1 MKRSR
6 SSSFEA
12 KSLWFSRY
20 EVFHKRKI
28 SRPETARESHLFAI
42 ARPVELNLTFDF
54 EVSYLLRVSASNRLH
69 PDVILMDLMMPK
81 MDGIEAIQQIQASQ
95 LSARIIALTSFVT
108 EDKVFPA
115 IKAGA
120 MGYLLK
126 DSEPEDLITAI
137 RKVNRGE
144 PSLHPIV
151 AKMVLEEISQP
162 APTREQPLTP
172 NPLTEREVD
181 IIRLVAQGLSN
192 RQIAEQLVIGEA
204 TVRTHVGNVLNKLH
218 LANRVQATLYALR
231 EGLTSLDE
239 LDKLSNE

>member
-1 MKRSR
+1 MSEKPI
-6 SSSFEA
+6 
-12 KSLWFSRY
+12 KLL
-20 EVFHKRKI
+20 VVDDQNIVRKGI
-28 SRPETARESHLFAI
+28 RA
-42 ARPVELNLTFDF
+42 
-54 EVSYLLRVSASNRLH
+54 LLEQVDDIDVIGEASNGEEAVAQAKRLN

-81 MDGIEAIQQIQASQ
+81 MDGITAIQEIQTGQ
-95 LSARIIALTSFVT
+95 LPARIIALTSFVT

-144 PSLHPIV
+144 PSLHPTV
-151 AKMVLEEISQP
+151 AKMVLEELGQP
-162 APTREQPLTP
+162 QPVKQPLTP
-172 NPLTEREVD
+172 EPLTQREVD

-192 RQIAEQLVIGEA
+192 RQIADQLVIGEA

-231 EGLTSLDE
+231 EGLTSLEEMDNLNKE
-239 LDKLSNE
+239 

>member
-1 MKRSR
+1 MTEKRIR
-6 SSSFEA
+6 
-12 KSLWFSRY
+12 LL
-20 EVFHKRKI
+20 VVDDQNIVRKGV
-28 SRPETARESHLFAI
+28 RA
-42 ARPVELNLTFDF
+42 
-54 EVSYLLRVSASNRLH
+54 LLEQVDDIDVIGEASNGEEAVEQAKQLN
-69 PDVILMDLMMPK
+69 PDVILMDLMMPR
-81 MDGIEAIQQIQASQ
+81 MDGIAAIQEIQANH
-95 LSARIIALTSFVT
+95 LPARIIALTSFVT

-126 DSEPEDLITAI
+126 DSEPEDLIAAI

-144 PSLHPIV
+144 PSLHPVV
-151 AKMVLEEISQP
+151 AKMVLQELGQP
-162 APTREQPLTP
+162 AQQEQPLTP
-172 NPLTEREVD
+172 DPLTQREVD

-231 EGLTSLDE
+231 EGLTSLEEMDDLNQE
-239 LDKLSNE
+239 

>member
-1 MKRSR
+1 MSK
-6 SSSFEA
+6 
-12 KSLWFSRY
+12 KLIKLL
-20 EVFHKRKI
+20 VVDDQNIVRKGI
-28 SRPETARESHLFAI
+28 RA
-42 ARPVELNLTFDF
+42 
-54 EVSYLLRVSASNRLH
+54 LLEQVDDINVIGEASNGEEAVAQAKQLK

-81 MDGIEAIQQIQASQ
+81 MDGITAIQEIQAVQ
-95 LSARIIALTSFVT
+95 LPARIIALTSFVT

-151 AKMVLEEISQP
+151 AKMVLEELGKP
-162 APTREQPLTP
+162 VKQPLTP
-172 NPLTEREVD
+172 EPLTQREVD

-239 LDKLSNE
+239 MDNLNKE

>member
-1 MKRSR
+1 MSKPPIKLLVVDDQTIVRKGIR
-6 SSSFEA
+6 ALLEQVDDINVIGEA
-12 KSLWFSRY
+12 ADGEEAVAKAKL
-20 EVFHKRKI
+20 
-28 SRPETARESHLFAI
+28 
-42 ARPVELNLTFDF
+42 LN
-54 EVSYLLRVSASNRLH
+54 
-69 PDVILMDLMMPK
+69 PDVILMDLMMPR
-81 MDGIEAIQQIQASQ
+81 MDGITAIREIQVGDVPK
-95 LSARIIALTSFVT
+95 RIIALTSFVT

-144 PSLHPIV
+144 PSLHPTV
-151 AKMVLEEISQP
+151 AKMVLDELSQP
-162 APTREQPLTP
+162 AKQPLTP
-172 NPLTEREVD
+172 DPLTEREVD
-181 IIRLVAQGLSN
+181 IVRLVAQGLSN
-192 RQIAEQLVIGEA
+192 RQIADELVIGEA

-239 LDKLSNE
+239 IDTRSKE

>member
-1 MKRSR
+1 MSKKTITLLVVDDQSIVRNGIKALLEVVPDIDVIG
-6 SSSFEA
+6 EA
-12 KSLWFSRY
+12 PNGEEAVAQAKQLQ
-20 EVFHKRKI
+20 
-28 SRPETARESHLFAI
+28 
-42 ARPVELNLTFDF
+42 
-54 EVSYLLRVSASNRLH
+54 
-69 PDVILMDLMMPK
+69 PDVILMDLVMPK
-81 MDGIEAIQQIQASQ
+81 MDGITAIREIQAAQ
-95 LSARIIALTSFVT
+95 LSARIIVLTSFVT

-137 RKVNRGE
+137 RKVDRGE

-151 AKMVLEEISQP
+151 AKMVLEELGQP
-162 APTREQPLTP
+162 VKQPLTP
-172 NPLTEREVD
+172 EPLTQREVD

-192 RQIAEQLVIGEA
+192 RQIADQLVIGEA

-239 LDKLSNE
+239 MDNLNKE

>member
-1 MKRSR
+1 MSKKAIKLLVVDDQTIVRKGIR
-6 SSSFEA
+6 ALLEQVDDIRVIGEA
-12 KSLWFSRY
+12 ADG
-20 EVFHKRKI
+20 E
-28 SRPETARESHLFAI
+28 EAI
-42 ARPVELNLTFDF
+42 AQTKALN
-54 EVSYLLRVSASNRLH
+54 

-81 MDGIEAIQQIQASQ
+81 MDGITAIQEIQAGQ
-95 LSARIIALTSFVT
+95 FRARIIALTSFVT

-126 DSEPEDLITAI
+126 DSEPQDLVAAI

-151 AKMVLEEISQP
+151 AKMVLEELGRP
-162 APTREQPLTP
+162 AKQPLTP
-172 NPLTEREVD
+172 EPLTEREVD
-181 IIRLVAQGLSN
+181 IVRLVAQGLSN
-192 RQIAEQLVIGEA
+192 RQIADQLVIGEA

-239 LDKLSNE
+239 IDNVGKE

>member
-1 MKRSR
+1 MSKTPITLLVVDDQTIVRKGIR
-6 SSSFEA
+6 ALLEQVNDIKVIGEA
-12 KSLWFSRY
+12 ADGEEAVAQAKL
-20 EVFHKRKI
+20 
-28 SRPETARESHLFAI
+28 
-42 ARPVELNLTFDF
+42 LN
-54 EVSYLLRVSASNRLH
+54 

-81 MDGIEAIQQIQASQ
+81 MDGITAIREIQAGKVPK
-95 LSARIIALTSFVT
+95 RIIALTSFVT

-126 DSEPEDLITAI
+126 DSAPEELITAI

-144 PSLHPIV
+144 PSLHPTV
-151 AKMVLEEISQP
+151 AKMVLEELSQP
-162 APTREQPLTP
+162 VKQPLTP
-172 NPLTEREVD
+172 APLTEREVD
-181 IIRLVAQGLSN
+181 IVRLVAQGLSN
-192 RQIAEQLVIGEA
+192 RQIADQLVIGEA

-239 LDKLSNE
+239 INDLSNE

>member
-1 MKRSR
+1 MGQ
-6 SSSFEA
+6 EA
-12 KSLWFSRY
+12 TSMSDSPITLL
-20 EVFHKRKI
+20 VVDDQTIVRKGI
-28 SRPETARESHLFAI
+28 RALLEQVDDIQVIGEAADGEEAVAQAKL
-42 ARPVELNLTFDF
+42 LN
-54 EVSYLLRVSASNRLH
+54 

-81 MDGIEAIQQIQASQ
+81 MDGITAIREIQAGKTSK
-95 LSARIIALTSFVT
+95 RIIALTSFVT

-144 PSLHPIV
+144 PSLHPTV
-151 AKMVLEEISQP
+151 AKMVLDELSQP
-162 APTREQPLTP
+162 VKQPLTP
-172 NPLTEREVD
+172 DPLTEREVD
-181 IIRLVAQGLSN
+181 IVRLVAQGLSN
-192 RQIAEQLVIGEA
+192 RQIADQLVIGEA

-231 EGLTSLDE
+231 EGLASLDE
-239 LDKLSNE
+239 MDSLNKE

>member
-1 MKRSR
+1 VTKVDKAPITLLVVDDQTIVRKGIR
-6 SSSFEA
+6 ALLEQVDDIKVIGEA
-12 KSLWFSRY
+12 ADGEEAVAQVKSL
-20 EVFHKRKI
+20 
-28 SRPETARESHLFAI
+28 
-42 ARPVELNLTFDF
+42 N
-54 EVSYLLRVSASNRLH
+54 

-81 MDGIEAIQQIQASQ
+81 MDGITAIREIQAGKVSR
-95 LSARIIALTSFVT
+95 RIIALTSFVT

-126 DSEPEDLITAI
+126 DSEPEELITAI

-144 PSLHPIV
+144 PSLHPTV
-151 AKMVLEEISQP
+151 AKMVLQEISQP
-162 APTREQPLTP
+162 AKQPLTP
-172 NPLTEREVD
+172 DPLTEREVD
-181 IIRLVAQGLSN
+181 IVRLVAQGLSN

-239 LDKLSNE
+239 MDNPSKE

>member
-1 MKRSR
+1 MSKKTIKLLVVDDQNIVRKGIR
-6 SSSFEA
+6 ALLEQVDDIDVIGEA
-12 KSLWFSRY
+12 
-20 EVFHKRKI
+20 
-28 SRPETARESHLFAI
+28 
-42 ARPVELNLTFDF
+42 LNG
-54 EVSYLLRVSASNRLH
+54 EEAVAQAKRLH

-81 MDGIEAIQQIQASQ
+81 MDGITAIHEIQAVQ
-95 LSARIIALTSFVT
+95 LPARIIALTSFVT

-151 AKMVLEEISQP
+151 AKMVLEELGQP
-162 APTREQPLTP
+162 VRRPLTP
-172 NPLTEREVD
+172 EPLTQREVD

-231 EGLTSLDE
+231 EGLTSLEETDTLNTE
-239 LDKLSNE
+239 

>member
-1 MKRSR
+1 MSK
-6 SSSFEA
+6 
-12 KSLWFSRY
+12 KTISLLVVDDQSIVRNGIKALL
-20 EVFHKRKI
+20 EVVPDI
-28 SRPETARESHLFAI
+28 
-42 ARPVELNLTFDF
+42 
-54 EVSYLLRVSASNRLH
+54 EVIGEASNGEEAVAQAKQLQ
-69 PDVILMDLMMPK
+69 PDVILMDLVMPK
-81 MDGIEAIQQIQASQ
+81 MDGITAIREIQAAQ
-95 LSARIIALTSFVT
+95 LSARIIVLTSFVT

-137 RKVNRGE
+137 RKVDRGE

-151 AKMVLEEISQP
+151 AKMVLEELGQP
-162 APTREQPLTP
+162 VKQPLTP
-172 NPLTEREVD
+172 EPLTQREVD

-192 RQIAEQLVIGEA
+192 RQIADQLVIGEA

-231 EGLTSLDE
+231 EGLTSLEEMDDLNKE
-239 LDKLSNE
+239 